1 MNEISKSDCIV
12 LCDSSSKLEEI
23 DQIIDKYHPLIIA
36 FDYECHNFL
45 LEKNI
50 IHKLSDDYLNDKDL
64 DYIQDLTYQFSNWYN
79 EPEISNLIEYEGI
92 NVGELFYL
100 ELSYFLTPILKR
112 IFEIQKICQKF
123 KNSFFISSTSL
134 IDILKLFS
142 SNIEKLDN
150 IKKKNISIRNNDIS
164 MKFNRFTLTSNSE
177 NIILQNIIKLSY
189 TFFNNIF
196 SPKKIDHDKP
206 TILLVNFT
214 TLRLQKVFEELP
226 YHSINLIKYDTI
238 VPAFWNLMT
247 LSLIKKSGCH
257 IENNDTLSKN
267 TDFLF
272 SKNHNS
278 FVNQKLNNLLLNE
291 SFFERFFSLNGQIFW
306 NIIKNDFI
314 QIFTRNYNTA
324 IQNVTKVKLLFKKY
338 PFSYIILR
346 SECDPLDLVII
357 NLSKKFGIKIGLFQH
372 ALYNDDLQN
381 SNYYAF
387 KSDQFHRVLPL
398 YSDNFLIW
406 DKLTQNHALK
416 HGVDSKK
423 IIPIGNP
430 FFDIFFD
437 DDKNTA
443 NLKNE
448 FILLAITPYTN
459 QNQTRELS
467 TKIQIEYETTIEQIC
482 QIITKMNKKL
492 LIKIHHGSFFEQ
504 KNIKKINPNIVVET
518 TGSFYQYAK
527 NCELLICLDMS
538 TAILDAMLLKKPVVS
553 ILIRDKDS
561 HSEIFENNYTVKTE
575 ISDLEH
581 VLTNLIHD
589 EKFKKSC
596 IEQGEKFIHDYLLNP
611 GHSTKTL
618 LDFLS
623 NMSINEN

>member
-1 MNEISKSDCIV
+1 MNSNLKSNSNIQYV
-12 LCDSSSKLEEI
+12 ILYDSVSNIEELK
-23 DQIIDKYHPLIIA
+23 QIIKKHNPKIIT
-36 FDYECHNFL
+36 FSLDSHNFL
-45 LEKNI
+45 LQNNI
-50 IHKLSDDYLNDKDL
+50 EHELSENYLNETDL
-64 DYIQDLTYQFSNWYN
+64 DYIQDHSYQFSQWYSH
-79 EPEISNLIEYEGI
+79 PTVSQSVQYEGI
-92 NVGELFYL
+92 NVGELFYV
-100 ELSYFLTPILKR
+100 EFCYFLTPILKKIYEMMR
-112 IFEIQKICQKF
+112 IYTAYKTAL
-123 KNSFFISSTSL
+123 FFSSSSL
-134 IDILKLFS
+134 VNFLKLFS
-142 SNIEKLDN
+142 SNIKILNDN
-150 IKKKNISIRNNDIS
+150 PVSESVITKNKNLKFDINILINNNGNFLVS
-164 MKFNRFTLTSNSE
+164 
-177 NIILQNIIKLSY
+177 QIIKISY
-189 TFFNNIF
+189 SLFKIIF
-196 SPKKIDHDKP
+196 QNKKIDKTKQ
-206 TILLVNFT
+206 TIFLINYT
-214 TLRLQKVFEELP
+214 TKQFQKIFEQLP
-226 YHSINLIKYDTI
+226 NYPINLVKYDTVI
-238 VPAFWNLMT
+238 PAFWNLES
-247 LSLIKKSGCH
+247 LLLIKRSNCY
-257 IENNDTLSKN
+257 IEHSSSISNYSIPEKN
-267 TDFLF
+267 SL
-272 SKNHNS
+272 
-278 FVNQKLNNLLLNE
+278 VNQQLKDLLE
-291 SFFERFFSLNGQIFW
+291 KEKFFDTFFSINNYIFW
-306 NIIKNDFI
+306 NLIKDEFI
-314 QIFTRNYNTA
+314 EMYERNYLNTLEE
-324 IQNVTKVKLLFKKY
+324 IKKIKFLFKKY
-338 PFSYIILR
+338 NPSYILVH
-346 SECDPLDLVII
+346 SECAPLDLITI
-357 NLSKKFGIKIGLFQH
+357 KIAKKFGIKIGLFQH

-504 KNIKKINPNIVVET
+504 KNIKKINPNIIVKN
-518 TGSFYQYAK
+518 TGNFYQYAK

-561 HSEIFENNYTVKTE
+561 HSEIFENNYIVKTE